1 MWLSCKNKGLHL
13 FSDLAHGLIQV
24 NRCYFYT
31 RTEATFPPGGLMKPA
46 TVIGIALIILG
57 IVALAYRG
65 ITYTQR
71 EKIVDIGPLQAT
83 AEREKTIPLPPILGG
98 LSLVGGIVL
107 VIVGSKS
114 RS

>member
-1 MWLSCKNKGLHL
+1 MK
-13 FSDLAHGLIQV
+13 A
-24 NRCYFYT
+24 
-31 RTEATFPPGGLMKPA
+31 ATI
-46 TVIGIALIILG
+46 IGIALIILG

-65 ITYTQR
+65 ITYTRR

-83 AEREKTIPLPPILGG
+83 ADREKTIPLPPILGG

-107 VIVGSKS
+107 VIFGSKS